1 VIRALAAADAEA
13 YLELRR
19 QALLDTPGAFAA
31 SPEDDLVATVEA
43 FREQL
48 GREPDSVV
56 IGAFRERLVGMVG
69 LYRDRH
75 RKSAHTL
82 HLWGMYVAPEHRRSG
97 IGAQL
102 LASALAHARSV
113 PGVEWVRL
121 SVSAAAPDAQRLY
134 ERAGFRVWGS
144 EPDALRVGGEALV
157 EHHMALRLR
166 G

>member
-1 VIRALAAADAEA
+1 MICILGADDAQG

-19 QALLDTPGAFAA
+19 RALLDAPGAFAA

-48 GREPDSVV
+48 ERAPDSVV
-56 IGAFRERLVGMVG
+56 IGAFRERLVGMAG

-82 HLWGMYVAPEHRRSG
+82 HLWGMYVAPEHRRWG

-102 LASALAHARSV
+102 LAATIAHARTV

-121 SVSAAAPDAQRLY
+121 SVSAAAPGAQRLY

-157 EHHMALRLR
+157 EHHMALRLQ
-166 G
+166 

>member
-1 VIRALAAADAEA
+1 MIRTLAAADADA

-19 QALLDTPGAFAA
+19 RALLDAPGAFAA
-31 SPEDDLVATVEA
+31 SPEDDLVTTVEA
-43 FREQL
+43 FREHL
-48 GREPDSVV
+48 CREPDSVV
-56 IGAFRERLVGMVG
+56 IGAFRERLVGMAG

-75 RKSAHTL
+75 CKSAHKL
-82 HLWGMYVAPEHRRSG
+82 HLWGMYVDPEHRHSG

-102 LASALAHARSV
+102 LAAALAHARSV

-144 EPDALRVGGEALV
+144 EPDALRIGAEALV
-157 EHHMALRLR
+157 EHHMALQLR

>member
-1 VIRALAAADAEA
+1 VIRTLAAAAKT

-43 FREQL
+43 FRQQL

-82 HLWGMYVAPEHRRSG
+82 HLWGMYVDPEHRHSRSRAAARG
-97 IGAQL
+97 GARACPL
-102 LASALAHARSV
+102 RAGGSMGEAEREL
-113 PGVEWVRL
+113 
-121 SVSAAAPDAQRLY
+121 AAAPDAQRLH
-134 ERAGFRVWGS
+134 ERAGFRAWG
-144 EPDALRVGGEALV
+144 
-157 EHHMALRLR
+157 
-166 G
+166 

>member
-1 VIRALAAADAEA
+1 MIRKLGAEDAEA

-19 QALLDTPGAFAA
+19 RALLDAPAAFAA
-31 SPEDDLVATVEA
+31 SPEDDLIATVEL

-48 GREPDSVV
+48 QRAPDSVV
-56 IGAFRERLVGMVG
+56 IGAFGEQLVGMVG

-82 HLWGMYVAPEHRRSG
+82 HLWGMYVAPEQRRSG

-102 LASALAHARSV
+102 LATALEHASTV

-121 SVSAAAPDAQRLY
+121 SVSDAAPGAQRLY

-144 EPDALRVGGEALV
+144 EPDALRVGAEALV
-157 EHHMALRLR
+157 EHHMALRLD
-166 G
+166 

>member
-1 VIRALAAADAEA
+1 MIRHLRVDDAEA

-19 QALLDTPGAFAA
+19 RALVDTPGAFAA
-31 SPEDDLVATVEA
+31 SPEDDLVASAEA

-48 GREPDSVV
+48 RRGPASVV

-82 HLWGMYVAPEHRRSG
+82 HLWGMYVDPEHRHSG

-102 LASALAHARSV
+102 LAAALAHARSV

-134 ERAGFRVWGS
+134 ERAGFREWGS
-144 EPDALRVGGEALV
+144 EPDALRVGGETFV
-157 EHHMALRLR
+157 EHHMALRLD
-166 G
+166 